1 MQESMVAPYS
11 LFLDNLK
18 SKNGKKK
25 NSTELN
31 NRWHENQGRKNRND
45 SIHSLIQSNGK
56 KRMKKKIM
64 SNSYICEPNK
74 GKKKKE
80 DEFIRV
86 ADLFTNKGTGRTK
99 TVSELVWTKGAI
111 LKTHTEKRE
120 KNFTREERF
129 PVMSHIAPFN
139 PWLLSLWDGHKVSVT
154 IKEKNTQN
162 THMCC
167 INMRYK

>member
-1 MQESMVAPYS
+1 ME
-11 LFLDNLK
+11 
-18 SKNGKKK
+18 K
-25 NSTELN
+25 NSIELN
-31 NRWHENQGRKNRND
+31 NRWHEIQGRKNRND

-56 KRMKKKIM
+56 KEWRKKSCQILIFVNRTK
-64 SNSYICEPNK
+64 E
-74 GKKKKE
+74 KKKE

-120 KNFTREERF
+120 KKFTREERF

-162 THMCC
+162 THMCY